1 MLDFENFYFP
11 PCSTELA
18 AEILERKFKVCKDW
32 QDGLRALKSIYAMN
46 IQRDIA
52 EEAKLRLYR
61 MYIKRYPDLPAIA
74 VLKAAQ
80 IVEKNI
86 VSRVKKDMNDLENEI
101 YYDDLIDAAEAAFDE
116 YLAECTADYSELC
129 SVRAQSRKK
138 L

>member
-32 QDGLRALKSIYAMN
+32 QDGLRALASIYAIN

-52 EEAKLRLYR
+52 EDAKLRLYDI
-61 MYIKRYPDLPAIA
+61 YLAKFPNSPPFA

-80 IVEKNI
+80 IVENNI
-86 VSRVKKDMNDLENEI
+86 VWRILR
-101 YYDDLIDAAEAAFDE
+101 
-116 YLAECTADYSELC
+116 SEKRYER
-129 SVRAQSRKK
+129 SGK
-138 L
+138 